1 MSIRFIRFI
10 SSRWTRLVLVASV
23 VLGLQTTLFNDLR
36 PFGVMA
42 QVMVLFAACAG
53 VIYGAEIGAV
63 AGLIVGLMYD
73 CVLTTPLGLASLV
86 LGATAL
92 VAGAFPYFVRESS
105 WWNKAIAVAVA
116 SAFGEILFPV
126 AQALVG
132 LGGWV
137 QWRVIGVALIV
148 ALLNLFLAP
157 LLIPVVRWTLKESLV
172 G

>member
-1 MSIRFIRFI
+1 MSIRLIRFI

-23 VLGLQTTLFNDLR
+23 LLGFQTTLFNDMR

-63 AGLIVGLMYD
+63 AGLIIGLMYD

-86 LGATAL
+86 LGATAFI
-92 VAGAFPYFVRESS
+92 AGAFPYFVRDSS
-105 WWNKAIAVAVA
+105 WWNKAIAVAIA
-116 SAFGEILFPV
+116 SAIGEILFPV

-137 QWRVIGVALIV
+137 QWRVIGVALVV
-148 ALLNLFLAP
+148 AFFNLLLAP
-157 LLIPVVRWTLKESLV
+157 IIMPVVRWTLKETLV

>member
-23 VLGLQTTLFNDLR
+23 ALGFQTTLFNDMR

-53 VIYGAEIGAV
+53 VMYGAEIGAI
-63 AGLIVGLMYD
+63 AGLIIGLMYD

-86 LGATAL
+86 LGATAF
-92 VAGAFPYFVRESS
+92 VAGIFPYFVRESS

-116 SAFGEILFPV
+116 SAVGEILFPV

-137 QWRVIGVALIV
+137 QWRVIGIALVV
-148 ALLNLFLAP
+148 ALLNMLLAP
-157 LLIPVVRWTLKESLV
+157 LLMPVVRWTLKETVV

>member
-53 VIYGAEIGAV
+53 VVYGAEIGAV

-157 LLIPVVRWTLKESLV
+157 LLMPVVRWTLKESLV

>member
-23 VLGLQTTLFNDLR
+23 LMGFQTTLFNDMR
-36 PFGVMA
+36 PCGVMA
-42 QVMVLFAACAG
+42 QVMVRFAACAG
-53 VIYGAEIGAV
+53 VVYGAEIGAV
-63 AGLIVGLMYD
+63 AGLIIGLMYD

-86 LGATAL
+86 LGATAF
-92 VAGAFPYFVRESS
+92 VAGAFPYFIREST

-116 SAFGEILFPV
+116 SAVGEILFPI

-137 QWRVIGVALIV
+137 QWRIFVVAAVVALINMV
-148 ALLNLFLAP
+148 LAP
-157 LLIPVVRWTLKESLV
+157 LLMPVVRWTLKETLV

>member
-1 MSIRFIRFI
+1 VSIRFIRFI

-157 LLIPVVRWTLKESLV
+157 LLMPVVRWTLKESLV

>member
-23 VLGLQTTLFNDLR
+23 LMAFQTTLLNDIR

-53 VIYGAEIGAV
+53 VIYGAEIGVV
-63 AGLIVGLMYD
+63 AGLIIGLMYD

-86 LGATAL
+86 LGATGFI
-92 VAGAFPYFVRESS
+92 AGAFPYFVRESS

-116 SAFGEILFPV
+116 SAVGEILFPV

-137 QWRVIGVALIV
+137 QWRIFVVAAVVALINMV
-148 ALLNLFLAP
+148 IAP
-157 LLIPVVRWTLKESLV
+157 LLLPIVRWTLKETLI

>member
-1 MSIRFIRFI
+1 MRIRFIRFI

-23 VLGLQTTLFNDLR
+23 LMGFQTTLLNDMR

-86 LGATAL
+86 LGATAF
-92 VAGAFPYFVRESS
+92 VAGAFPYFVRDSS

-116 SAFGEILFPV
+116 SAVGEILFPI

-137 QWRVIGVALIV
+137 QWRIFVVAAVVALINMV
-148 ALLNLFLAP
+148 LAP
-157 LLIPVVRWTLKESLV
+157 LLMPVVRWTLKETLV

>member
-53 VIYGAEIGAV
+53 VVYGAEIGAV

-92 VAGAFPYFVRESS
+92 IAGAFPYFVRDSS

-116 SAFGEILFPV
+116 SAIGEILFPI

-137 QWRVIGVALIV
+137 QWRVIGVALVV
-148 ALLNLFLAP
+148 AIFNLLLAP
-157 LLIPVVRWTLKESLV
+157 LLMPVVRWTLKETLV

>member
-1 MSIRFIRFI
+1 MSIRFIRFV

-23 VLGLQTTLFNDLR
+23 MLGFQSTLFNDMR

-53 VIYGAEIGAV
+53 VIYGAEIGTV

-86 LGATAL
+86 LGATAF
-92 VAGAFPYFVRESS
+92 VAGAFPYFVRESN

-116 SAFGEILFPV
+116 SAVGEILFPV

-137 QWRVIGVALIV
+137 QWRVLGVALVV
-148 ALLNLFLAP
+148 ALFNMLLAP
-157 LLIPVVRWTLKESLV
+157 LLMPVVRWTLKETLI

>member
-1 MSIRFIRFI
+1 M
-10 SSRWTRLVLVASV
+10 
-23 VLGLQTTLFNDLR
+23 R

-63 AGLIVGLMYD
+63 AGLIIGLMYD

-86 LGATAL
+86 LGATAF
-92 VAGAFPYFVRESS
+92 VAGAFPYFVRDSN

-116 SAFGEILFPV
+116 SAVGEILFPI

-132 LGGWV
+132 LSGWV
-137 QWRVIGVALIV
+137 QWRIFVVAAVVALINMV
-148 ALLNLFLAP
+148 LAP
-157 LLIPVVRWTLKESLV
+157 LLMPIVRWTLKETLV

>member
-1 MSIRFIRFI
+1 MSIRFIRLI

-23 VLGLQTTLFNDLR
+23 LLGLQTTLFNDMR
-36 PFGVMA
+36 PFGVMT

-63 AGLIVGLMYD
+63 AGLIIGLMYD

-86 LGATAL
+86 LGATAFI
-92 VAGAFPYFVRESS
+92 AGAFPYFVRDSG
-105 WWNKAIAVAVA
+105 WWNKAIAVAAA
-116 SAFGEILFPV
+116 SAVGEILFPI

-137 QWRVIGVALIV
+137 QWRIFVVAAVVALV
-148 ALLNLFLAP
+148 NMMLAP
-157 LLIPVVRWTLKESLV
+157 LLMPVVRWTLKETLV

>member
-1 MSIRFIRFI
+1 M
-10 SSRWTRLVLVASV
+10 
-23 VLGLQTTLFNDLR
+23 R

-53 VIYGAEIGAV
+53 VMYGAEIGAI
-63 AGLIVGLMYD
+63 AGLVIGLMYD

-92 VAGAFPYFVRESS
+92 VAGLFPYFVRESS
-105 WWNKAIAVAVA
+105 WWNKALAVGVA
-116 SAFGEILFPV
+116 SAVGEILFPIS
-126 AQALVG
+126 QAIVG

-137 QWRVIGVALIV
+137 QWHVLVVALVVGVINT
-148 ALLNLFLAP
+148 LLAP
-157 LLIPVVRWTLKESLV
+157 LLLPVTRWTLKETLV

>member
-1 MSIRFIRFI
+1 
-10 SSRWTRLVLVASV
+10 LVLVASV
-23 VLGLQTTLFNDLR
+23 MLGFQTTLFNDMR

-53 VIYGAEIGAV
+53 VIYGAEIGTV

-86 LGATAL
+86 LGATAF
-92 VAGAFPYFVRESS
+92 VAGAFPYFVRESN

-116 SAFGEILFPV
+116 SAVGEILFPV

-148 ALLNLFLAP
+148 ALFNLLLAP
-157 LLIPVVRWTLKESLV
+157 LLMPVVRWTLKETLI

>member
-10 SSRWTRLVLVASV
+10 SSRWTRLVLVVSV
-23 VLGLQTTLFNDLR
+23 LMGFQTTLFNDMR

-63 AGLIVGLMYD
+63 AGLIIGLMYD

-86 LGATAL
+86 LGATAF
-92 VAGAFPYFVRESS
+92 VAGAFPYFVRDSN

-116 SAFGEILFPV
+116 SAVGEILFPI

-132 LGGWV
+132 LSGWV
-137 QWRVIGVALIV
+137 QWRIFVVAAVVALINMV
-148 ALLNLFLAP
+148 LAP
-157 LLIPVVRWTLKESLV
+157 LLMPIVRWTLKETLV

>member
-157 LLIPVVRWTLKESLV
+157 LLMPVVRWTLKESLV

>member
-23 VLGLQTTLFNDLR
+23 LMGFQTTLLNDMR

-53 VIYGAEIGAV
+53 VVYGAEIGAV

-86 LGATAL
+86 LGATAF
-92 VAGAFPYFVRESS
+92 VAGAFPYFVRDSS

-116 SAFGEILFPV
+116 SAVGEILFPI
-126 AQALVG
+126 AQAMVG

-137 QWRVIGVALIV
+137 QLRIFVVAAVVALINMV
-148 ALLNLFLAP
+148 LAP
-157 LLIPVVRWTLKESLV
+157 LLLPVVRWTLKETLV

>member
-1 MSIRFIRFI
+1 MSARILRFLA
-10 SSRWTRLVLVASV
+10 SRWTRLVLVASV
-23 VLGLQTTLFNDLR
+23 LLGLQTTLLNDMR

-53 VIYGAEIGAV
+53 VVYGAEIGTI
-63 AGLIVGLMYD
+63 AGLVIGLMYD

-92 VAGAFPYFVRESS
+92 VAGLFPYFVRESS
-105 WWNKAIAVAVA
+105 WWNKALAVGVA
-116 SAFGEILFPV
+116 SAVGEILFPIS
-126 AQALVG
+126 QAMVG

-137 QWRVIGVALIV
+137 QWHVLVVALVVGVINT
-148 ALLNLFLAP
+148 LLAP
-157 LLIPVVRWTLKESLV
+157 LLLPVTRWTLKETLV

>member
-1 MSIRFIRFI
+1 VSIRFIRFI

-148 ALLNLFLAP
+148 ALLNLLLAP
-157 LLIPVVRWTLKESLV
+157 LLMPVVRWTLKETLV

>member
-1 MSIRFIRFI
+1 MSARLFRLLA
-10 SSRWTRLVLVASV
+10 SRWTRLVLVASV
-23 VLGLQTTLFNDLR
+23 LLGLQTTLLNDMR

-53 VIYGAEIGAV
+53 VVYGAEIGTI
-63 AGLIVGLMYD
+63 AGLVIGLMYD

-92 VAGAFPYFVRESS
+92 VAGLFPYFVRESS
-105 WWNKAIAVAVA
+105 WWNKALAVGVA
-116 SAFGEILFPV
+116 SAVGEILFPIS
-126 AQALVG
+126 QAMVG

-137 QWRVIGVALIV
+137 QWHVLVVALVVGVINT
-148 ALLNLFLAP
+148 LLAP
-157 LLIPVVRWTLKESLV
+157 LLLPVTRWTLKETLV

>member
-137 QWRVIGVALIV
+137 QWHVIGVALIV

-157 LLIPVVRWTLKESLV
+157 LLMPVVRWTLKESLV

>member
-148 ALLNLFLAP
+148 ALLNLLLAP
-157 LLIPVVRWTLKESLV
+157 LLMPVVRWTLKETLV

>member
-157 LLIPVVRWTLKESLV
+157 LLLPVVRWTLKETLV

>member
-1 MSIRFIRFI
+1 M
-10 SSRWTRLVLVASV
+10 LVASV
-23 VLGLQTTLFNDLR
+23 LLGFQTTLFSDMR

-63 AGLIVGLMYD
+63 AGLIIGLMYD

-86 LGATAL
+86 LGATGFI
-92 VAGAFPYFVRESS
+92 AGAFPYFVRDSS

-116 SAFGEILFPV
+116 SAVGEILFPI

-132 LGGWV
+132 LSGWV
-137 QWRVIGVALIV
+137 QWRVFAVAAVVALINMV
-148 ALLNLFLAP
+148 LAP
-157 LLIPVVRWTLKESLV
+157 LLMPIVRWTLKETLV